1 MCVVLVCMIAS
12 VRSLLTCNIM
22 SDSGIS
28 VSTSS
33 VLSGL
38 CWSSISGE
46 TKGLAVVSG
55 STNENGD
62 IYFERCGFYDIT
74 GTGFSAEG
82 GAVSLTLQGKVAF
95 VSCEF
100 KRVSAEGGGGGFYL
114 RNTESL
120 VVSECL
126 FEDVS
131 ASGYYG
137 GAFYVTLNRESG
149 FLQVGDSQFLE
160 CISGSKGSICYC
172 TLAGYPKPTLA
183 NCTFD
188 NCNISCSKLEQTLS
202 YAVYLDTAGNE
213 FPVTFRKCLFNLDA
227 TFDSELLLFDTTG
240 PVVFEYDS
248 FNGTKTGA
256 SLVKYTWDAWKSLEV
271 VECDFLHVTAECD
284 GIAIDTEGVSSV
296 IISNCTFEDCISQT
310 QGIGGVVVV
319 RADTTACQISNC
331 HFTGNSCSSEAHSLR
346 IFTSSVNVTGCSFSS
361 HTGALPVIKVEG
373 GSALLS
379 IGDFTISHCLF
390 ENNSLDGAQTGV
402 ITFPE
407 DKVVRFSACQFLNN
421 QASVTLSKCT
431 KLAFEYCYFFVSLGE
446 TYYPVIRDNGTPVL
460 EVTHCSFAHSGDEPN
475 GGVSYVQ
482 IDNSECQ
489 ATVSQSC
496 FGSSQGSAIQG
507 GNQDVSDDTVFGED
521 CKPPELDPIPDS
533 PVEPEP
539 EPDPDSASQPIIVP
553 GEDSTTVPLPLD
565 SGDEFPTGAV
575 VGGIFGAI
583 AFIAIVCV
591 VVYVLVRRRRQGS
604 ASESLN
610 PEEQ

>member
-1 MCVVLVCMIAS
+1 MIAT
-12 VRSLLTCNIM
+12 VRSLLTCDSM
-22 SDSGIS
+22 SNSGIILDTAS
-28 VSTSS
+28 E
-33 VLSGL
+33 LSGL
-38 CWSSISGE
+38 CWSGISQSAGG
-46 TKGLAVVSG
+46 TAVKADSSTTSG
-55 STNENGD
+55 D
-62 IYFERCGFYDIT
+62 VHFERCGFYDLT
-74 GTGFSAEG
+74 ATSSSADG
-82 GAVSLTLQGKVAF
+82 GAVSLSIQGNVAF
-95 VSCEF
+95 LFCEF
-100 KRVSAEGGGGGFYL
+100 KTVKTNNKGGGFYSG
-114 RNTESL
+114 NTESL
-120 VVSECL
+120 IVHGCL

-131 ASGYYG
+131 APDANG
-137 GAFYVTLNRESG
+137 GAFWVSLNREKG
-149 FLQVGDSQFLE
+149 FLEVSDSQFLE
-160 CISGSKGSICYC
+160 CVCGTGRWGGHGSVCYC
-172 TLAGYPKPTLA
+172 TLAGSPKPTLA

-188 NCNISCSKLEQTLS
+188 NCNISCSQLEKALS
-202 YAVYLDTAGNE
+202 YAMYLDTAGNE
-213 FPVTFRKCLFNLDA
+213 FPVTFRKCRFNLDA
-227 TFDSELLLFDTTG
+227 TFESELLLFDTTG
-240 PVVFEYDS
+240 PVVFEYDC

-256 SLVKYTWDAWKSLEV
+256 SLIKYTWDAWKSLEV

-284 GIAIDTEGVSSV
+284 GIAVDTDGVSSV

-310 QGIGGVVVV
+310 QGVGGVVVV
-319 RADTTACQISNC
+319 RATTTACQISNC
-331 HFTGNSCSSEAHSLR
+331 HFTANSCNSEAHSLR
-346 IFTSSVNVTGCSFSS
+346 LFTSSVNVTGCSFSS
-361 HTGALPVIKVEG
+361 HTGTLPVIKVEG

-379 IGDFTISHCLF
+379 TGDFVMSDCRF

-407 DKVVRFSACQFLNN
+407 DKIVRFSVCQFLSN
-421 QASVTLSKCT
+421 QASVTLSKCA
-431 KLAFEYCYFFVSLGE
+431 KLSFDYCYFFVSLGEE

-496 FGSSQGSAIQG
+496 FGSSQGSAITG

-521 CKPPELDPIPDS
+521 CKPPEGDPIPDS
-533 PVEPEP
+533 PAEPEP
-539 EPDPDSASQPIIVP
+539 EPDPDSASQSPIVP

-575 VGGIFGAI
+575 VGGIFGAL